1 MFRILGMLLLVESVL
16 VLMSAGVSCLY
27 AEPDMWRL
35 GISALITFSV
45 GFPLFFFNRD
55 MDGKMDKQRSFVLI
69 VLSWLL
75 VVAFGALPFL
85 LTGALPR
92 IEDAFFEAMSG
103 FTTTGSSVIA
113 DVESLSHGILFWRSL
128 TQWVGGFSVIVVT
141 VALMPLLGM
150 RELAFL
156 AVESHESSS
165 VKLLP
170 RIVESL
176 NWLWGVYFLF
186 TVVEAVSYYFA
197 GMGVFDAVCHAFST
211 ISTGGFSTK
220 NESIAH
226 WHSSTIEMVVL
237 LFMFFSGINFTLLFY
252 LLRGRVGKL
261 FRNEEFRYYVV
272 FILVFSMLLSAGL
285 MIVDG
290 TSFLSSARFSVFHVV
305 SVMTTSGFL
314 TQDYMMWPSS
324 LWVLLYLLMLVGA
337 SAGSA
342 SGGVKI
348 VRAALLLKCSRNE
361 FYLFMHPNAILPVRF
376 NGRLVP
382 LSVLNN
388 VFVFILLYIMM
399 LVLGTFLLTC
409 IDLPL
414 EDSFGYVLSAIGNV
428 GYNAGMDAANPIAQL
443 PVLAKG
449 ILSFYMLMGRID
461 LYILFFFF
469 SRGFWR
475 K

>member
-35 GISALITFSV
+35 GVSALITFSV

-197 GMGVFDAVCHAFST
+197 GIGVFDAVCHAFST

-220 NESIAH
+220 NESIA
-226 WHSSTIEMVVL
+226 
-237 LFMFFSGINFTLLFY
+237 Y
-252 LLRGRVGKL
+252 
-261 FRNEEFRYYVV
+261 
-272 FILVFSMLLSAGL
+272 
-285 MIVDG
+285 
-290 TSFLSSARFSVFHVV
+290 
-305 SVMTTSGFL
+305 
-314 TQDYMMWPSS
+314 
-324 LWVLLYLLMLVGA
+324 
-337 SAGSA
+337 
-342 SGGVKI
+342 
-348 VRAALLLKCSRNE
+348 
-361 FYLFMHPNAILPVRF
+361 
-376 NGRLVP
+376 
-382 LSVLNN
+382 
-388 VFVFILLYIMM
+388 
-399 LVLGTFLLTC
+399 
-409 IDLPL
+409 
-414 EDSFGYVLSAIGNV
+414 
-428 GYNAGMDAANPIAQL
+428 
-443 PVLAKG
+443 
-449 ILSFYMLMGRID
+449 
-461 LYILFFFF
+461 
-469 SRGFWR
+469 
-475 K
+475 